1 MTEAGEVLARHAR
14 PLLAQQQRLR
24 QAMHAFACGQRGTLR
39 LFANTSAMSA
49 FLPGKLAA
57 WMAAHPAVQIETEER
72 TSADIVSCI
81 LAGVAQAGVVSDAV
95 DPGPLR
101 LDPVADDPLVLIVPP
116 AHPLAE
122 KEEVAFAA
130 VLNEPLVALYQTS
143 ALQQH
148 IEQHAAELGQAL
160 NVRVRMSHFAGLCE
174 MVAPACQPQ
183 AIYCQMGTI
192 GLPETRQAI
201 ALLREL
207 QPAMTYI
214 DAPVSG
220 TKAPAEKAQ
229 ILVLASGDREKGAAA
244 EPVFAA
250 ISRGTQWF
258 GEAGNSQKMKLV
270 LNAWLISMMQGIAES
285 AQLAKTLGFTPDQLW
300 SALEGG
306 PLAAPYVK
314 VKLDAIASEQFTP
327 QMQLA
332 HALKDARLALSLAE
346 PHTMPGLENIA
357 ELWQQAADAGYA
369 GEDLSAVYQWLSP
382 SSKA

>member
-1 MTEAGEVLARHAR
+1 MRLDLADLRLFIAIVDTGSITGGAANAHLALASASERLRKMEAEIGVPLLHRHARGVTMTEAGEVLARHTR

-81 LAGVAQAGVVSDAV
+81 LAGV
-95 DPGPLR
+95 
-101 LDPVADDPLVLIVPP
+101 PP

-174 MVAPACQPQ
+174 MVAHGAGG
-183 AIYCQMGTI
+183 AILPRVIAERYRQRYSFAVI
-192 GLPETRQAI
+192 GLQDRWAQRRLCLCYQDDAS
-201 ALLREL
+201 LS
-207 QPAMTYI
+207 PAMRRLL
-214 DAPVSG
+214 
-220 TKAPAEKAQ
+220 E
-229 ILVLASGDREKGAAA
+229 
-244 EPVFAA
+244 
-250 ISRGTQWF
+250 
-258 GEAGNSQKMKLV
+258 
-270 LNAWLISMMQGIAES
+270 WLRQ
-285 AQLAKTLGFTPDQLW
+285 P
-300 SALEGG
+300 
-306 PLAAPYVK
+306 
-314 VKLDAIASEQFTP
+314 
-327 QMQLA
+327 
-332 HALKDARLALSLAE
+332 
-346 PHTMPGLENIA
+346 
-357 ELWQQAADAGYA
+357 
-369 GEDLSAVYQWLSP
+369 
-382 SSKA
+382 

>member
-1 MTEAGEVLARHAR
+1 MEAEIGVPLLHRHARGVTMTEAGEVLARHAR

-116 AHPLAE
+116 ARPLAE
-122 KEEVAFAA
+122 KQEVAFAA

-174 MVAPACQPQ
+174 MVAH
-183 AIYCQMGTI
+183 
-192 GLPETRQAI
+192 
-201 ALLREL
+201 
-207 QPAMTYI
+207 
-214 DAPVSG
+214 
-220 TKAPAEKAQ
+220 
-229 ILVLASGDREKGAAA
+229 GAAWGD
-244 EPVFAA
+244 PAA
-250 ISRGTQWF
+250 RYCR
-258 GEAGNSQKMKLV
+258 
-270 LNAWLISMMQGIAES
+270 
-285 AQLAKTLGFTPDQLW
+285 
-300 SALEGG
+300 ALPAALFVCRHRVTG
-306 PLAAPYVK
+306 PLGAAPFVP
-314 VKLDAIASEQFTP
+314 V
-327 QMQLA
+327 
-332 HALKDARLALSLAE
+332 LS
-346 PHTMPGLENIA
+346 G
-357 ELWQQAADAGYA
+357 
-369 GEDLSAVYQWLSP
+369 
-382 SSKA
+382 

>member
-1 MTEAGEVLARHAR
+1 MRLDLADLRLFIAIVDTGSITGGAANAHLALASASERLRKMEAEIGVPLLHRHARGVTMTEAGEVLARHAR

-116 AHPLAE
+116 ARPLAE
-122 KEEVAFAA
+122 KQEVAFAA

-174 MVAPACQPQ
+174 MVAH
-183 AIYCQMGTI
+183 
-192 GLPETRQAI
+192 
-201 ALLREL
+201 
-207 QPAMTYI
+207 
-214 DAPVSG
+214 
-220 TKAPAEKAQ
+220 
-229 ILVLASGDREKGAAA
+229 GA
-244 EPVFAA
+244 
-250 ISRGTQWF
+250 
-258 GEAGNSQKMKLV
+258 
-270 LNAWLISMMQGIAES
+270 
-285 AQLAKTLGFTPDQLW
+285 
-300 SALEGG
+300 GG
-306 PLAAPYVK
+306 AYL
-314 VKLDAIASEQFTP
+314 
-327 QMQLA
+327 
-332 HALKDARLALSLAE
+332 
-346 PHTMPGLENIA
+346 
-357 ELWQQAADAGYA
+357 
-369 GEDLSAVYQWLSP
+369 
-382 SSKA
+382 

>member
-1 MTEAGEVLARHAR
+1 MRLDLADLRLFIAIVDTGSITGGAANAHLALASASERLRKMEAEIGVPLLHRHARGVTMTEAGEVLARHAR

-174 MVAPACQPQ
+174 MVAHGAGGAILPRVLPSVTGSAIRLPSSGYRTAGRSAVCACATRMTPAC
-183 AIYCQMGTI
+183 
-192 GLPETRQAI
+192 RQRCA
-201 ALLREL
+201 A
-207 QPAMTYI
+207 YWNGF
-214 DAPVSG
+214 VS
-220 TKAPAEKAQ
+220 
-229 ILVLASGDREKGAAA
+229 
-244 EPVFAA
+244 
-250 ISRGTQWF
+250 
-258 GEAGNSQKMKLV
+258 
-270 LNAWLISMMQGIAES
+270 
-285 AQLAKTLGFTPDQLW
+285 
-300 SALEGG
+300 
-306 PLAAPYVK
+306 
-314 VKLDAIASEQFTP
+314 
-327 QMQLA
+327 
-332 HALKDARLALSLAE
+332 
-346 PHTMPGLENIA
+346 LENISDSVTFHA
-357 ELWQQAADAGYA
+357 RYC
-369 GEDLSAVYQWLSP
+369 Y
-382 SSKA
+382 